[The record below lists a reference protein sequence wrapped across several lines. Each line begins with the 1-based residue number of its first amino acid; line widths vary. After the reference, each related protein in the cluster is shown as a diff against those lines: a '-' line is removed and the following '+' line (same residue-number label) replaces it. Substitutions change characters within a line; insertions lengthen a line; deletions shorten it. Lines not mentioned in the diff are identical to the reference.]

1 MCIHEDVD
9 VPHCSVN
16 FSQDAKGTKKKQT
29 DMCQFFLE
37 HEPLTVLL
45 QRAVHHSLLSTLG
58 VPWKLI

>member
-1 MCIHEDVD
+1 MCLIVA
-9 VPHCSVN
+9 VN